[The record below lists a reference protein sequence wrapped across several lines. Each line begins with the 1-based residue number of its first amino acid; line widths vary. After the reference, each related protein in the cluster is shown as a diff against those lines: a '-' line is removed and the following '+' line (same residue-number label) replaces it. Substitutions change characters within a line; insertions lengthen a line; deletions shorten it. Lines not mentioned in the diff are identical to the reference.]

1 MAYRVRILGTV
12 DRPRVEV
19 SGEVVQDATWD
30 QISQKFGR
38 DENWMRD
45 RLQNNWADRRG
56 RPVVRPAAIFT
67 SDHGPQ
73 GWHWGDQSYSRYGLQ
88 PVRLIQRAV
97 RSRILKETSEPYAA
111 VVDEWI
117 NHSDTETE
125 YGGQLDYSLSDTIES
140 NWSANASI
148 GIQTQVGIEVGSEA
162 LGVKASAS
170 QTLSLETSFGVGGSK
185 SRQETVSLSRS
196 ISKTVQPHTGASP
209 RITATKGS
217 LVVLVDYRALARG
230 PPMDRLRTAAG
241 GRQPRGAQLLLRTRA
256 GPYRHASNHYR
267 DHSDQLLPRCPHGDV
282 RHSRSLRTSG
292 AGYALTRAIK
302 DNGAPCPPS
311 TAIFCTWWP

>member
-1 MAYRVRILGTV
+1 MAYRIRILGTV

-45 RLQNNWADRRG
+45 RLQSNWADRRG

-148 GIQTQVGIEVGSEA
+148 GIQTQVGIEVGSET

-196 ISKTVQPHTGASP
+196 LSKTVQPYTGVSP

-217 LVVLVDYRALARG
+217 LIVLVDYQLWLEG
-230 PPMDRLRTAAG
+230 HLWIDF
-241 GRQPRGAQLLLRTRA
+241 GRRQEVGNRGAHNFYFERVQDHIGMRPTITETIPINFYHGARMEMFDIPD
-256 GPYRHASNHYR
+256 PYEHRGQAT
-267 DHSDQLLPRCPHGDV
+267 L
-282 RHSRSLRTSG
+282 
-292 AGYALTRAIK
+292 
-302 DNGAPCPPS
+302 
-311 TAIFCTWWP
+311 